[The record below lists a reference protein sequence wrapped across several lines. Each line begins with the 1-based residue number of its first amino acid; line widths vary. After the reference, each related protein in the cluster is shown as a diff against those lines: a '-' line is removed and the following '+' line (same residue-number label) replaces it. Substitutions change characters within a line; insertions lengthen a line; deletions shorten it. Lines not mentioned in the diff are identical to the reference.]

1 MMDRPEVEQ
10 DLDAVREEL
19 AEEASELADEVDGG
33 IGIGN
38 TMMPDDGSNVKDVDD
53 LVVEFEESPK
63 SSASSTSS
71 TSTSTSSAAASSSS
85 SSKAK
90 EVDGDEKDGQE
101 LNALLEEEEYD
112 VTPTKMEA
120 GPTRSAPLVAKPNAV
135 SRFSPTRVPR

>member
-1 MMDRPEVEQ
+1 MDRPEVEQ

-19 AEEASELADEVDGG
+19 AEEASELADEVDDG

-63 SSASSTSS
+63 SSASSTS
-71 TSTSTSSAAASSSS
+71 TSTSTSSAAISSSS